1 MESKVKFDN
10 IIVMNELLLEKY
22 AYKKK
27 KPVLLPYIDNIRILL
42 EHDATQKSILDYLK
56 NEEGITVSQPY
67 LSKFIRQYIYGDKQ
81 PNGTKKGSIAQ
92 PVEESQKSQT
102 PKIVNSNSISNSTS
116 NDKDTPKEM
125 NKSERDALIEEL
137 LKNNQNYLQ
146 KSKRGGIL

>member
-1 MESKVKFDN
+1 MD
-10 IIVMNELLLEKY
+10 ELLLEKY

-81 PNGTKKGSIAQ
+81 SNCTQKGSTAQ
-92 PVEESQKSQT
+92 PVEETQKSK
-102 PKIVNSNSISNSTS
+102 PSKIVNSNNNSNTIQ
-116 NDKDTPKEM
+116 NGKDTPKEM
-125 NKSERDALIEEL
+125 NKAERDALIEEW

-146 KSKRGGIL
+146 KSKRGGVS